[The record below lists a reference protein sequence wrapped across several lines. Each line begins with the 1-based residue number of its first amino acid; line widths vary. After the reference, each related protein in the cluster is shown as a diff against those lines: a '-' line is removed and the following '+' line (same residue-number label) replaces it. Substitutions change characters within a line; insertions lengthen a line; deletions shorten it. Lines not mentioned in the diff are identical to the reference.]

1 MIKSVCGSSILNHNR
16 ILQPAERKG
25 NNVKFIHTGDIH
37 WGMSPDSDK
46 PWSRERARD
55 IRDTFAA
62 IIEKT
67 KQMGADCLFV
77 AGDLF
82 HRQPLLKDLKEV
94 NYLFSTIP
102 GVKVVII
109 AGNHDRIRKSSA
121 VLSFSWCPNVTFLN
135 SEELSS
141 VYFEDI
147 NTEVTG
153 FSYYTPEIR
162 EAKLNQAEAPKDG
175 RIHILLGHG
184 GDMNHSPIDRASL
197 AASDFSYIALGHIH
211 KPEVLAEKK
220 MAYCGSPEPLDKT
233 ETGEH
238 GIFYGE
244 INPVSLEVTALTFI
258 PMARIRYIPL
268 VVNITP
274 ATTNTELYLKM
285 SHEVEKRGTDHIYR
299 FRIRGMRDPDINFEL
314 DSLQLRY
321 RITDILDESEPQ
333 YDFSALFAEHP
344 SDMIGFYIRALQKP
358 DMSPVEKKALFYGIH
373 ALLLTTDERS

>member
-1 MIKSVCGSSILNHNR
+1 M
-16 ILQPAERKG
+16 
-25 NNVKFIHTGDIH
+25 KFIHTGDVH

-55 IRDTFAA
+55 IRETFAA
-62 IIEKT
+62 IIEK
-67 KQMGADCLFV
+67 ARALNVDCLFI

-82 HRQPLLKDLKEV
+82 HRQPLQKDLKEV

-102 GVKVVII
+102 QIRVIII

-121 VLSFSWCPNVTFLN
+121 LLSFSWCSNVTYLDSPDFD
-135 SEELSS
+135 S

-147 NTEVTG
+147 NTEITG
-153 FSYYTPEIR
+153 FSYYSAEIT
-162 EAKLNQAEAPKDG
+162 EARLNRTQAPDDG

-184 GDMNHSPIDRASL
+184 GDANHIPIDRAAL
-197 AASDFSYIALGHIH
+197 ASSGYSYIALGHIH
-211 KPEVLAEKK
+211 KPEILAERK

-233 ETGEH
+233 ETGNH

-244 INPVSLEVTALTFI
+244 IHPAAREVIKLEFI

-268 VVNITP
+268 IISVTP
-274 ATTNTELYLKM
+274 ATTNTELYQKI
-285 SHEVEKRGTDHIYR
+285 SREIEQRGADHIYR
-299 FRIRGMRDPDINFEL
+299 FKIRGQRDPEITFEL
-314 DSLQLRY
+314 DALQLRY
-321 RITDILDESEPQ
+321 RIADILDETEPQ

-344 SDMIGFYIRALQKP
+344 SDMIGFYIRALEKP

>member
-1 MIKSVCGSSILNHNR
+1 M
-16 ILQPAERKG
+16 
-25 NNVKFIHTGDIH
+25 KFIHTGDIH

-67 KQMGADCLFV
+67 KSMGADCLFI

-102 GVKVVII
+102 RVKVVMI
-109 AGNHDRIRKSSA
+109 AGNHDRIRSSSA
-121 VLSFSWCPNVTFLN
+121 VLSFTWSPNVTFL
-135 SEELSS
+135 SGAGLAS
-141 VYFEDI
+141 VYFEDL

-162 EAKLNQAEAPKDG
+162 EPKINQASAPRDG

-184 GDMNHSPIDRASL
+184 GDMNHCPIDRASL
-197 AASDFSYIALGHIH
+197 AASGFSYIALGHIH
-211 KPEVLAEKK
+211 KPEILTEKK

-233 ETGEH
+233 ETGAH
-238 GIFYGE
+238 GIFCGE
-244 INPVSLEVTALTFI
+244 ISPISLEVTSLSFI
-258 PMARIRYIPL
+258 PMAKIRYIPL
-268 VVNITP
+268 VVNVTP
-274 ATTNTELYLKM
+274 ATANTELYLKI

-299 FRIRGMRDPDINFEL
+299 FRIRGMRDPETSFDLEAL
-314 DSLQLRY
+314 KLRY
-321 RITDILDESEPQ
+321 RITDIVDESEPQ

-358 DMSPVEKKALFYGIH
+358 GMSPVEKKALFYGIH